1 MVWWLAD
8 EVAASAS
15 LDPGLTSALLS
26 DALGRVPALTAL
38 QGFADSQPLPLGW
51 AEVRPPCRGYLLSSW
66 ACIGW
71 VVARCRL

>member
-1 MVWWLAD
+1 MAD

-26 DALGRVPALTAL
+26 DALARVPALTTL

-51 AEVRPPCRGYLLSSW
+51 AEVRPPAVGIDR
-66 ACIGW
+66 